1 MTELQEDL
9 DRHYPASEISVLGV
23 NAQGEESDN
32 AVASSG
38 TDLPLLQ
45 DDQSDVWELWDAK
58 WRDVRVVDAE
68 RELRHVVNLTP
79 TVNSNNNLAIQANY
93 DSLRSEI
100 VEAATS
106 ERVAESPWQNREEPY
121 DVSNDGF
128 VVPNDV
134 LRVINRINGAGAG
147 DLGMPTGAVQNYY
160 DVTGDNFVTSLDALR
175 IIRHLNRFSFG
186 AADPPPRQTP

>member
-1 MTELQEDL
+1 ME
-9 DRHYPASEISVLGV
+9 RCKS
-23 NAQGEESDN
+23 
-32 AVASSG
+32 
-38 TDLPLLQ
+38 
-45 DDQSDVWELWDAK
+45 
-58 WRDVRVVDAE
+58 RVDAE

-186 AADPPPRQTP
+186 AAEPPEANTVDAVFAIAAAGQDDEEVAGGLVSPTGGFQ